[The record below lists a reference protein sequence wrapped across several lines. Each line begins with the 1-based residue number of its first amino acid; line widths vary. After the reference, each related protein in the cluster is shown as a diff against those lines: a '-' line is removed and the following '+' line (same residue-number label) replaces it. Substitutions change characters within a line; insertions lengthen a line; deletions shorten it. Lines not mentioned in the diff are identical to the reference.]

1 MKTLNVRTMPT
12 DLSRSL
18 LFISDSDIS
27 VDSRILKA
35 ISVVPSSISIYAIG
49 ITQRVP
55 TSSNFIHNV
64 VDKRI
69 TPYSRRLTFLPNL
82 IRHLFTLLEFYV
94 RALLH
99 IFSIKPSFIHCNDF
113 IPLPLAF
120 ISKLLFRSK
129 IIYDAH
135 ELESNRNGI
144 SFLTGKIIYL
154 VERALWQH
162 IDGFVTVS
170 ESIRSWYL
178 NQFGVK
184 QSIVILNSPS
194 FQKLPQSSSYLRKH
208 FDIPA
213 DCLIFIYVGYLMPGR
228 SLEAIARIFASGST
242 HHHLVFLG
250 TGSLQD
256 SLQAISVN
264 STQIHFHPF
273 VSHTEVVP
281 ILGSADVGLCFI
293 ENVSLSDYYSLPNKL
308 FEYCFAGLKI
318 LACDFPEISKFVTT
332 NSLGSITSSDF
343 DSLTRSILNFSISSS
358 TSKDMTS
365 FSWPIQAKM
374 LYNFYNTVFFE

>member
-1 MKTLNVRTMPT
+1 M
-12 DLSRSL
+12 
-18 LFISDSDIS
+18 
-27 VDSRILKA
+27 
-35 ISVVPSSISIYAIG
+35 
-49 ITQRVP
+49 
-55 TSSNFIHNV
+55 TS
-64 VDKRI
+64 
-69 TPYSRRLTFLPNL
+69 FLPNL

-94 RALLH
+94 SSLLH

-213 DCLIFIYVGYLMPGR
+213 DCLIYLCRLFNAWTFIRGYRKNLR
-228 SLEAIARIFASGST
+228 FRFYSSSFS
-242 HHHLVFLG
+242 FLG

-256 SLQAISVN
+256 S
-264 STQIHFHPF
+264 FK
-273 VSHTEVVP
+273 
-281 ILGSADVGLCFI
+281 
-293 ENVSLSDYYSLPNKL
+293 LS
-308 FEYCFAGLKI
+308 
-318 LACDFPEISKFVTT
+318 
-332 NSLGSITSSDF
+332 
-343 DSLTRSILNFSISSS
+343 
-358 TSKDMTS
+358 
-365 FSWPIQAKM
+365 Q
-374 LYNFYNTVFFE
+374 